1 MAIKKKVGI
10 ITMHKVPN
18 FGSALQAYALQHKV
32 DELGYDA
39 ELIDYHYP
47 NKYHCAKQ
55 GLAYFPQRST
65 FRLFILNVIARLMLI
80 AHVNKNR
87 AKCEERI
94 ERYELQKNYR
104 RFYRRYFKLSRF
116 YDSIESICNNPPDYS
131 IYMTGS
137 DQVWNPRFVAND
149 PVFFLDFAGVDK
161 PRLSYAAS
169 MSNRKIDKEFEDLY
183 KAYLQKYAAI
193 SVREKSTAEI
203 VSRMTDRGVNVV
215 CDPSLLLN
223 KGEWLRICPKKPLVK
238 ESYLLLYIQSYSYD
252 PYPHIVSFTKELAE
266 KLGLKVVV
274 LMGLRDG
281 YSIDGAITF
290 ETAGPFEFLQLF
302 RDARFVVTTSFHGTA
317 FALNFGKDF
326 YSVVKEIN
334 GDDCRIADFLRQC
347 SAEHH
352 LLEIDSLDHI
362 ENLPQANTAESEVQ
376 KLQEFRGQSLDFLRE
391 ALRQ

>member
-1 MAIKKKVGI
+1 MKTVGI

-32 DELGYDA
+32 GELGYDA

-65 FRLFILNVIARLMLI
+65 FRLFVLNVAARLML
-80 AHVNKNR
+80 ALRFNKFKSK
-87 AKCEERI
+87 AEERV

-169 MSNRKIDKEFEDLY
+169 MSSSRIGKEFEDSY
-183 KAYLQKYAAI
+183 KAYLEKYAAV

-203 VSRMTDRGVNVV
+203 VSRMTGRDVNVV
-215 CDPSLLLN
+215 CDPSLLQN
-223 KGEWLRICPKKPLVK
+223 KEEWLDICPKGQLVK
-238 ESYLLLYIQSYSYD
+238 GDYLLLYIQSYSYD
-252 PYPHIVSFTKELAE
+252 PYPNIVMFTKNLAE
-266 KLGLKVVV
+266 HLGLKVVV

-352 LLEIDSLDHI
+352 LLEIDSLESI
-362 ENLPQANTAESEVQ
+362 KNLPQASTADTEMQ
-376 KLQEFRGQSLDFLRE
+376 GLLKFRNQSLDFLRE
-391 ALRQ
+391 ALSQ

>member
-1 MAIKKKVGI
+1 MKTVGI

-32 DELGYDA
+32 GELGYDA

-55 GLAYFPQRST
+55 GLAYFPQRTT
-65 FRLFILNVIARLMLI
+65 FRLFLLNVIARLMLF
-80 AHVNKNR
+80 ARLNKNR

-104 RFYRRYFKLSRF
+104 RFYKKYFKLSRF
-116 YDSIESICNNPPDYS
+116 YDSIESICNNPPDYD

-137 DQVWNPRFVAND
+137 DQVWNPRFVAD
-149 PVFFLDFAGVDK
+149 DSVFFLDFAGVGK

-169 MSNRKIDKEFEDLY
+169 MSNRRIDKEFENSY
-183 KAYLQKYAAI
+183 KACLQKYAAI
-193 SVREKSTAEI
+193 SVREKSTAEM
-203 VSRMTDRGVNVV
+203 VSRMTGRDVNVV

-223 KGEWLRICPKKPLVK
+223 KDEWLGICPKSSLLK
-238 ESYLLLYIQSYSYD
+238 ENFLLLYIQSYSYD
-252 PYPHIVSFTKELAE
+252 PYPNIVTFTKKMAE
-266 KLGLKVVV
+266 RLGLNVVI
-274 LMGLRDG
+274 LLGLRKG
-281 YSIDGAITF
+281 FSIDGAVTF

-302 RDARFVVTTSFHGTA
+302 RDTQFVVTTSFHGTA
-317 FALNFGKDF
+317 FALNFGKKF
-326 YSVVKEIN
+326 YSVVKKID

-352 LLEIDSLDHI
+352 LLEIDSLNHI
-362 ENLPQANTAESEVQ
+362 ENLPQANTADSEVQ
-376 KLQEFRGQSLDFLRE
+376 KLQKFRSQSLDFLKKI
-391 ALRQ
+391 LMQ

>member
-1 MAIKKKVGI
+1 MKKKVGI

-18 FGSALQAYALQHKV
+18 FGSALQAYALQRKV
-32 DELGYDA
+32 DELGCDA

-47 NKYHCAKQ
+47 NEYHCAKQ
-55 GLAYFPQRST
+55 GLTYFPQRST
-65 FRLFILNVIARLMLI
+65 FRLFLLNVAARLML
-80 AHVNKNR
+80 ALRLSKFKSK
-87 AKCEERI
+87 AEERV

-104 RFYRRYFKLSRF
+104 RFYRRFFKLSRF
-116 YDSIESICNNPPDYS
+116 YDSIDSVCNNPPDYD

-169 MSNRKIDKEFEDLY
+169 MSSRRIGKEFEDAY
-183 KAYLQKYAAI
+183 KVYLQKYTAI

-203 VSRMTDRGVNVV
+203 VSRMTGREADVV

-223 KGEWLRICPKKPLVK
+223 KDEWLEICPKKSLLK
-238 ESYLLLYIQSYSYD
+238 ENYLLLYIQSYSYD
-252 PYPHIVSFTKELAE
+252 PYPNIVSFTKEVA
-266 KLGLKVVV
+266 KRLGLKVVI
-274 LMGLRDG
+274 LMGLREG
-281 YSIDGAITF
+281 YSIEGAVSF

-317 FALNFGKDF
+317 FALNFKKDF

-334 GDDCRIADFLRQC
+334 GNDCRIADLLRQC

-352 LLEIDSLDHI
+352 LLEIDSLESI
-362 ENLPQANTAESEVQ
+362 KNLPQASTADSEMQGLQ
-376 KLQEFRGQSLDFLRE
+376 KFRGQSLDYLKE
-391 ALRQ
+391 TLKQ

>member
-1 MAIKKKVGI
+1 MKKKVGI

-18 FGSALQAYALQHKV
+18 FGSALQAYALQRKV
-32 DELGYDA
+32 DELDYDA

-47 NKYHCAKQ
+47 NEYHCAKQ
-55 GLAYFPQRST
+55 GLTYFPQRST
-65 FRLFILNVIARLMLI
+65 FRLFVLNVAARLML
-80 AHVNKNR
+80 ALRFNKFKSK
-87 AKCEERI
+87 AEERV

-104 RFYRRYFKLSRF
+104 RFYKKFFKLSRF
-116 YDSIESICNNPPDYS
+116 YGSIKSICENPPDYD

-149 PVFFLDFAGVDK
+149 PVFFLDFAGGGK

-169 MSNRKIDKEFEDLY
+169 MSSSRIGKEFEDSY
-183 KAYLQKYAAI
+183 KAYLEKYAAV

-352 LLEIDSLDHI
+352 LLEIDSLESI
-362 ENLPQANTAESEVQ
+362 KNLPQASTADSEMQ
-376 KLQEFRGQSLDFLRE
+376 GLLKFRNQSLDFLRE
-391 ALRQ
+391 ALSQ

>member
-1 MAIKKKVGI
+1 MKKKVGI

-18 FGSALQAYALQHKV
+18 FGSALQAYALQRKV

-47 NKYHCAKQ
+47 NEYHCAKQ
-55 GLAYFPQRST
+55 GLTYFPQRST
-65 FRLFILNVIARLMLI
+65 FRLFLLNLVARLML
-80 AHVNKNR
+80 ALCLNKFKSK
-87 AKCEERI
+87 AEECV

-116 YDSIESICNNPPDYS
+116 YDSIDAVCNNPPDYD

-149 PVFFLDFAGVDK
+149 PVFFLDFAGAGK

-169 MSNRKIDKEFEDLY
+169 MSNRKIGKEFEDSY

-193 SVREKSTAEI
+193 SVREESTAEI
-203 VSRMTDRGVNVV
+203 VSRMTGKNANVV

-223 KGEWLRICPKKPLVK
+223 KDEWLEICPKTSLLK
-238 ESYLLLYIQSYSYD
+238 ENYLLLYIQSYSYD
-252 PYPHIVSFTKELAE
+252 PYPNIVSFTKELA
-266 KLGLKVVV
+266 KHLGLKVVI
-274 LMGLRDG
+274 LMGLREG
-281 YSIDGAITF
+281 YSIEGAATF

-317 FALNFGKDF
+317 FALNFKKDF

-334 GDDCRIADFLRQC
+334 GNDCRIADFLRQC
-347 SAEHH
+347 TAEHH
-352 LLEIDSLDHI
+352 LLEIGSLNGT
-362 ENLPQANTAESEVQ
+362 ENLPQANTADSEMQ
-376 KLQEFRGQSLDFLRE
+376 DLLKFRNQSLNFLKE
-391 ALRQ
+391 MLMQ

>member
-1 MAIKKKVGI
+1 
-10 ITMHKVPN
+10 MHKVPN

-183 KAYLQKYAAI
+183 K
-193 SVREKSTAEI
+193 T
-203 VSRMTDRGVNVV
+203 
-215 CDPSLLLN
+215 
-223 KGEWLRICPKKPLVK
+223 
-238 ESYLLLYIQSYSYD
+238 
-252 PYPHIVSFTKELAE
+252 
-266 KLGLKVVV
+266 
-274 LMGLRDG
+274 
-281 YSIDGAITF
+281 
-290 ETAGPFEFLQLF
+290 
-302 RDARFVVTTSFHGTA
+302 
-317 FALNFGKDF
+317 
-326 YSVVKEIN
+326 
-334 GDDCRIADFLRQC
+334 
-347 SAEHH
+347 
-352 LLEIDSLDHI
+352 
-362 ENLPQANTAESEVQ
+362 
-376 KLQEFRGQSLDFLRE
+376 
-391 ALRQ
+391 